1 MCCRKKWNSN
11 IFLHRNLFQRKK
23 AKKEPKGQ
31 TNFLRP
37 TNLRS
42 GQKRPKGQL
51 KFFRPTN
58 LKRGHI
64 FEIRPKTGQSGNHDF
79 NLFLLLMGGGCILS
93 ISPCRPRHTY
103 PHTHLAYNVISA
115 YLIVWWLL
123 SCDFCLWCPLARSF
137 HKQIFQVYHQILVDE
152 INVTS
157 FILRV
162 TLA

>member
-93 ISPCRPRHTY
+93 ISRCFPLDRYSSSLQCNFCIPNRLGTVV
-103 PHTHLAYNVISA
+103 L
-115 YLIVWWLL
+115 WLL
-123 SCDFCLWCPLARSF
+123 SVMPLSSVFSQSKFSGLKSDFNRW
-137 HKQIFQVYHQILVDE
+137 
-152 INVTS
+152 N
-157 FILRV
+157 
-162 TLA
+162 